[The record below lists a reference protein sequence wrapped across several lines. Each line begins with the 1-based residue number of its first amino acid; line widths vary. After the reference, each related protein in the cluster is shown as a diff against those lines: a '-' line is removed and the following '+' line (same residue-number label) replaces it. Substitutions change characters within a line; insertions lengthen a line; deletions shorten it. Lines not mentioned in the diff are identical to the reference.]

1 MAFTPVLTDRFL
13 RQTEARP
20 DRSVIS
26 AAVSGSRMA
35 QPAAAFDYS
44 VHPAPILIALGCCA
58 WFLLLSW
65 TCFAPFDREAGLAIA
80 VVTAIFVMYLGG
92 MALGA
97 FNAGG
102 RGSAGARRSFQQ
114 FLRGRVDIATGF
126 ISGREAMVQIVMLP
140 VSLALGATAMALI
153 WVAMQ

>member
-1 MAFTPVLTDRFL
+1 MTFIPISNDRFL
-13 RQTEARP
+13 RQTEARL
-20 DRSVIS
+20 DRSVSS
-26 AAVSGSRMA
+26 AAVSRSRIA

-80 VVTAIFVMYLGG
+80 VVTAIFAMYLGG
-92 MALGA
+92 MTLGA
-97 FNAGG
+97 FNA
-102 RGSAGARRSFQQ
+102 AGQQSARRQRSFHQ

-140 VSLALGATAMALI
+140 VSLAFGATAMALI
-153 WVAMQ
+153 WVAVQ